1 MNNIASLDHNA
12 QLPLTVSVLDDADVD
27 GNRRLRIEINTRM
40 MKSPSSNLLDAQGHF
55 RQGLKVVADG
65 TPVTTHVIDDRL
77 HHQFLL
83 DVVVPNSASTLSLQ
97 MYNQPVSTLVQ
108 HAGTWQ
114 PEPTTTNERMTGTEL
129 RILSTSEVCPPNVP
143 ANRELFKGFDPAKH
157 APITDLHTHSSAQL
171 SDAKLIELALKH
183 NLDYP
188 VELLERLGITFTEKE
203 REKIKEK
210 GGFGL
215 NFDPMRHEGLVCEVQ
230 NEKCDVI
237 PLKALTEKHLARLQY
252 QLNIPQDVTMVFSE
266 FDREFYRFVNPIVKN
281 PAVTHDMLMEI
292 GRSYA
297 EQGVRY
303 AELSTASML
312 NLDPQG
318 EPTWFKEM
326 IAATAE
332 VEKEYGVQLRYLVG
346 IPRTFTPDRIMTE
359 LEKIKYAARHPLIAG
374 VDMLGYESNPTSH
387 FTSPLAHIAQ
397 WAKKPESELQGNGW
411 NFLRDFTIRI
421 HAGETNKNTGNVAAA
436 VGIAEKYGVKVR
448 VAHALNEIK
457 NDDLNE
463 KIRRLSSTIPPQLSM
478 EFCPDSNIGYNNVQ
492 SLLEVP
498 FKRWLQCCK
507 SWFLGTDGGGAIQT
521 SPIQLAL
528 SALSGGVTLKQL
540 EGLRTREEAFIAERQ
555 QAFDEK
561 TKAFHSLYETKKEGP
576 AQAPD
581 DAFLAGLKDHLEVV
595 KKSSKLDPF
604 QPELPPE
611 FIGKTPILIAGA
623 ATDSWGDLDE
633 GARKEVAACLR
644 MLVASVD
651 PKKAYFVVGRSKRE
665 GVVAALD
672 EAVLEYNRDP
682 AHKEKLLVL
691 ALSTAN
697 ATEHAESIHT
707 IIPQP
712 GGKDQVAENT
722 IKFMSQSELH
732 SKKKGLCVFF
742 GGKTT
747 TSDMIKQCADSR
759 DISYLLMDSAAGA
772 SKSWAPKTMDKRK
785 FSNWQSFIPRVAET
799 FPVRDG
805 MDKQEI
811 FRDEINPFDHQQLR
825 GIEETTRGDR
835 SFRDLVAGNVR
846 DRPVVT
852 VPSA

>member
-1 MNNIASLDHNA
+1 MNKIASLDHNA
-12 QLPLTVSVLDDADVD
+12 QLPLHVSVLDDADTD
-27 GNRRLRIEINTRM
+27 GKRRLRIAIDTGKM
-40 MKSPSSNLLDAQGHF
+40 LSPASNLLDGQGHF
-55 RQGLKVVADG
+55 RQGLKALADG
-65 TPVTTHVIDDRL
+65 AAVVTHVIDDQQHR
-77 HHQFLL
+77 QFLV
-83 DVVVPNSASTLSLQ
+83 DIVVPHNARTLSLQ
-97 MYNQPVSTLVQ
+97 MYGQPVTTLVEEGGSWLPDP
-108 HAGTWQ
+108 AAA
-114 PEPTTTNERMTGTEL
+114 NERLTDTEL
-129 RILSTSEVCPPNVP
+129 RILATSEVCPPHVP
-143 ANRELFKGFDPAKH
+143 APRGLFKGFDPAKH

-171 SDAKLIELALKH
+171 SDEKLIELALKH
-183 NLDYP
+183 DLDYP
-188 VELLERLGITFTEKE
+188 VELLERLGITFNGDEQKA
-203 REKIKEK
+203 IKVQ

-215 NFDPMRHEGLVCEVQ
+215 NFDPMRHEGLACEVQ

-237 PLKALTEKHLARLQY
+237 PLRALSREHLVRLQY

-312 NLDPQG
+312 NLDPKG

-332 VEKEYGVQLRYLVG
+332 VEKQYGVQLRYLVG

-397 WAKKPESELQGNGW
+397 WAEKPEPELQGNGW

-436 VGIAEKYGVKVR
+436 IDIAEKYGVKVR
-448 VAHALNEIK
+448 VAHALNEMK
-457 NDDLNE
+457 DDALDA
-463 KIRRLSSTIPPQLSM
+463 KILRLSSTHPPQLSM
-478 EFCPDSNIGYNNVQ
+478 EFCPDSNVGYNNVQ

-498 FKRWLQCCK
+498 FKRWLKCCR

-521 SPIQLAL
+521 SPTQLAL

-540 EGLRTREEAFIAERQ
+540 EGLRKREEAFIAERQ

-561 TKAFHSLYETKKEGP
+561 SNAYDTLYKASANRGQE
-576 AQAPD
+576 PD

-604 QPELPPE
+604 QPKLPAE
-611 FIGKTPILIAGA
+611 FIDKTPILIAGA
-623 ATDSWGDLDE
+623 ATDAWGSLDE

-644 MLVASVD
+644 MLVATVD

-665 GVVAALD
+665 GVTAALD

-697 ATEHAESIHT
+697 VTEHAESIHT

-712 GGKDQVAENT
+712 GGRDQVAENT
-722 IKFMSQSELH
+722 IKFMRQSEQH

-759 DISYLLMDSAAGA
+759 NISYLLMDSAAGA
-772 SKSWAPKTMDKRK
+772 SMSWAPKTMDKRK

-799 FPVRDG
+799 LRDG
-805 MDKQEI
+805 MGKQEI
-811 FRDEINPFDHQQLR
+811 FRDDINAFDYQQLR
-825 GIEETTRGDR
+825 SIEASTRSDR
-835 SFRDLVAGNVR
+835 SFRDLVAGNGAGQR
-846 DRPVVT
+846 TP
-852 VPSA
+852 